1 MNHKID
7 YIDKFEYKEVVNVW
21 EASVRTTHH
30 FLKEEDIAYFKPLI
44 LNIYLDA
51 VELRCYRDEYCKI
64 IGFVGVAEGNLEML
78 FIHPAHRGKSIGK
91 TLLEYAISNLKVTKV
106 DVNEQNNDA
115 IGFYKRYGFE
125 AIGRSETDATGKPYP
140 ILHLELINV

>member
-1 MNHKID
+1 
-7 YIDKFEYKEVVNVW
+7 
-21 EASVRTTHH
+21 
-30 FLKEEDIAYFKPLI
+30 
-44 LNIYLDA
+44 
-51 VELRCYRDEYCKI
+51 
-64 IGFVGVAEGNLEML
+64 ML

-125 AIGRSETDATGKPYP
+125 AIGRSETDASGKPYP
-140 ILHLELINV
+140 ILHLELIKV